1 MITRRVFD
9 VQRRIVAHKTVEAW
23 DTAPHVSILLELD
36 VTALMGSL
44 ADISARAEFAGTRV
58 TINSVML
65 KIIAAGLKK
74 SPEMNAH
81 VQYSRR
87 TGVGEVM
94 LHDEINIATPFKA
107 ACGRMI
113 TPVIKGVERMTLLGV
128 CRGMEELKRRV
139 ANTHLD
145 ILLLEA
151 AHDDT
156 WKRIRKGQLW
166 AVFRRVWANYI
177 GRDRVIL
184 PSRQVAAAYYQ
195 TPAAD
200 RITAAD
206 LLSATILVSNIG
218 SAMRDLP
225 GCFGLL
231 EIIQPQTVAI
241 GLAAVQKKPLVVTDE
256 SGQENIAVRQVL
268 PMTICFDHRA
278 MDFEA
283 ITGFIREVNRLCREG
298 LAPEARALAADVVT
312 PSLAL

>member
-1 MITRRVFD
+1 MITRKVFD
-9 VQRRIVAHKTVEAW
+9 VQRRIVAHKTAEAW
-23 DTAPHVSILLELD
+23 DNAPHVSILVELD
-36 VTALMGSL
+36 VTTLMASL
-44 ADISARAEFAGTRV
+44 AEVSARPEYAGTRV

-65 KIIAAGLKK
+65 KIIAEGLKK

-81 VQYSRR
+81 VQYSRL
-87 TGVGEVM
+87 TGVGQIW
-94 LHDEINIATPFKA
+94 LHDEINIATPFSA
-107 ACGRMI
+107 SCGRMI
-113 TPVIKGVERMTLLGV
+113 TPVIKGVERMTLLEV

-139 ANTHLD
+139 ANTHVDL
-145 ILLLEA
+145 LLLEA
-151 AHDDT
+151 AQDDT

-166 AVFRRVWANYI
+166 KVLCRLWANYI
-177 GRDRVIL
+177 GPDRAIL

-206 LLSATILVSNIG
+206 LLSATVLVSNIG

-241 GLAAVQKKPLVVTDE
+241 GLAAVQSKPLVITDVA
-256 SGQENIAVRQVL
+256 GQEAIAIRQVL

-283 ITGFIREVNRLCREG
+283 LTGFIREVTRLCREG
-298 LAPEARALAADVVT
+298 LKP
-312 PSLAL
+312 

>member
-1 MITRRVFD
+1 
-9 VQRRIVAHKTVEAW
+9 
-23 DTAPHVSILLELD
+23 
-36 VTALMGSL
+36 
-44 ADISARAEFAGTRV
+44 
-58 TINSVML
+58 ML
-65 KIIAAGLKK
+65 KIIAEGLRK

-81 VQYSRR
+81 VQYSRL
-87 TGVGEVM
+87 TGVGQVW
-94 LHDEINIATPFKA
+94 LHSEINIATPFKA
-107 ACGRMI
+107 SCGRMI
-113 TPVIKGVERMTLLGV
+113 TPVIKGVERMTLLEV
-128 CRGMEELKRRV
+128 CRAMDELKRRV
-139 ANTHLD
+139 ANTHVDL
-145 ILLLEA
+145 LLLEA
-151 AHDDT
+151 AQDDT

-184 PSRQVAAAYYQ
+184 PTSKVAAAYYQ
-195 TPAAD
+195 TPAAE

-241 GLAAVQKKPLVVTDE
+241 GLAAVQKKPLVLTDAA
-256 SGQENIAVRQVL
+256 GQEAIAIRQVL

-283 ITGFIREVNRLCREG
+283 LTGFIREVTRLCREG
-298 LAPEARALAADVVT
+298 LT
-312 PSLAL
+312 P

>member
-1 MITRRVFD
+1 MITRKVFD
-9 VQRRIVAHKTVEAW
+9 VQRRIVAFKTMEAW
-23 DTAPHVSILLELD
+23 DDAPHVSILLELD
-36 VTALMGSL
+36 VTTLMATLAEMSL
-44 ADISARAEFAGTRV
+44 RGEYAAPRV
-58 TINSVML
+58 TINSAML
-65 KIIAAGLKK
+65 KIIADGLKK

-87 TGVGEVM
+87 TGVGHV
-94 LHDEINIATPFKA
+94 LIYDEINIATPFKA

-113 TPVIKGVERMTLLGV
+113 TPVIKGVERMSLLDV
-128 CRGMEELKRRV
+128 CHGMEELKRRV
-139 ANTHLD
+139 ANTHIDL
-145 ILLLEA
+145 LLLEA
-151 AHDDT
+151 AHDNT
-156 WKRIRKGQLW
+156 WKRIRQGKLW
-166 AVFRRVWANYI
+166 GVFRRLWANFI
-177 GRDRVIL
+177 GRDRIIL
-184 PSRQVAAAYYQ
+184 PTKQVAAAYYQ

-241 GLAAVQKKPLVVTDE
+241 GLAAIQKKPLVITNAE
-256 SGQENIAVRQVL
+256 GQEVIAIRQVL

-283 ITGFIREVNRLCREG
+283 VTGFIREVTRLCREG
-298 LAPEARALAADVVT
+298 LAPNVARQ
-312 PSLAL
+312 

>member
-1 MITRRVFD
+1 MIIRKVFD

-23 DTAPHVSILLELD
+23 DDAPHVSILIELD
-36 VTALMGSL
+36 VSALMASL
-44 ADISARAEFAGTRV
+44 EHISARPEYAGTRV

-65 KIIAAGLKK
+65 KIIAEGLRK

-81 VQYSRR
+81 VQYSRL
-87 TGVGEVM
+87 TGVGQVW
-94 LHDEINIATPFKA
+94 LHSEINIATPFKA
-107 ACGRMI
+107 SCGRMI
-113 TPVIKGVERMTLLGV
+113 TPVIKGLERMTLLEV
-128 CRGMEELKRRV
+128 CRAMDELKRRV
-139 ANTHLD
+139 ANTHVDL
-145 ILLLEA
+145 LLLEA
-151 AHDDT
+151 AQDDT

-184 PSRQVAAAYYQ
+184 PTSKVAAAYYQ
-195 TPAAD
+195 TPAAE

-241 GLAAVQKKPLVVTDE
+241 GLAAVQKKPLVLTDAA
-256 SGQENIAVRQVL
+256 GQEAIAIRQVL

-283 ITGFIREVNRLCREG
+283 LTGFIREVTRLCREG
-298 LAPEARALAADVVT
+298 LT
-312 PSLAL
+312 P

>member
-1 MITRRVFD
+1 MITRKVFD

-23 DTAPHVSILLELD
+23 DNAPHVSILVDLD
-36 VTALMGSL
+36 VTPLMANL
-44 ADISARAEFAGTRV
+44 ADVSARAEYVGTRV

-65 KIIAAGLKK
+65 KIIAEGLKK

-113 TPVIKGVERMTLLGV
+113 TPVIKGVERMTLLEV

-145 ILLLEA
+145 ILLIEA
-151 AHDDT
+151 AQDDT
-156 WKRIRKGQLW
+156 WKRIRKGQVW
-166 AVFRRVWANYI
+166 AVFHRVWANYI

-184 PSRQVAAAYYQ
+184 PSKQVAAAYSK
-195 TPAAD
+195 TLAAD
-200 RITAAD
+200 RITVAD

-218 SAMRDLP
+218 STMRDLP
-225 GCFGLL
+225 GSFGLL

-241 GLAAVQKKPLVVTDE
+241 GLAAIQKKPLVITDAA
-256 SGQENIAVRQVL
+256 GQETIAIRQVL
-268 PMTICFDHRA
+268 PLTICFDHRA

-283 ITGFIREVNRLCREG
+283 VTGFIREVTRLCRE
-298 LAPEARALAADVVT
+298 DVQ
-312 PSLAL
+312 P

>member
-1 MITRRVFD
+1 MIIRKVFD

-23 DTAPHVSILLELD
+23 DDAPHVSILVDLD
-36 VTALMGSL
+36 VSNLMASL
-44 ADISARAEFAGTRV
+44 EHISARPEYVGTRV

-65 KIIAAGLKK
+65 KIIAEGLRK

-81 VQYSRR
+81 VQYSRL
-87 TGVGEVM
+87 TGVGQVW
-94 LHDEINIATPFKA
+94 LHSEINIATPFKA
-107 ACGRMI
+107 SCGRMI
-113 TPVIKGVERMTLLGV
+113 TPVIKGVERMTLIEV
-128 CRGMEELKRRV
+128 CRAMDELKRRV
-139 ANTHLD
+139 ANTHVDL
-145 ILLLEA
+145 LLLEA
-151 AHDDT
+151 AQDDT
-156 WKRIRKGQLW
+156 WKRVRKGQLW

-177 GRDRVIL
+177 GRDRVIF
-184 PSRQVAAAYYQ
+184 PSKHVAAAYYQ
-195 TPAAD
+195 TPATE

-241 GLAAVQKKPLVVTDE
+241 GLAAVQKKPLVLTDAA
-256 SGQENIAVRQVL
+256 GQEAIAIRQVL

-283 ITGFIREVNRLCREG
+283 LTGFIREVTRLCREG
-298 LAPEARALAADVVT
+298 LT
-312 PSLAL
+312 P